1 LRVAFDQSVSVILG
15 PGMDPTD
22 HQDDL
27 TPEYDRTHDDDTTG
41 TVAERDEIDQEAID
55 LYLNA
60 EVTLPIDG
68 ELLTGK
74 VVRRKRDADGNLIG
88 KAAANPILD
97 TRLYV
102 VSFPDDREVEYA
114 ANVIAENML
123 SMCDRNGNQHPLMR
137 YITDHRKD
145 DTAVSKIDGYT
156 WTRGRKISKKT
167 TKRWK
172 LCSA

>member
-1 LRVAFDQSVSVILG
+1 
-15 PGMDPTD
+15 MDPTD

-167 TKRWK
+167 TKGWK